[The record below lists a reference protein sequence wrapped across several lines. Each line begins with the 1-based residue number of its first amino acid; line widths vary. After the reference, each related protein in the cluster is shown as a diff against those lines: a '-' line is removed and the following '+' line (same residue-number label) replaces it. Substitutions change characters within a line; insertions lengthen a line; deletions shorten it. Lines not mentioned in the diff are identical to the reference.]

1 MASPTQTFGD
11 VLVVHDDASRVSWRQ
26 FAAGGLQAPVALW
39 PSPTQRRRLDQH
51 QARRAPLL
59 IVMELAEPPI
69 YLLPE
74 EARRVPAALHRLVE
88 NDGPLCRLRV
98 PRLDWLPAPLAGR
111 GRRFLEA
118 ARARTGSLPGLLV
131 PPVMLEDAPDTTH
144 LHDDETGICDD
155 APVRFACRTA
165 QGSFPLTGW
174 RDLALR
180 LFGNA
185 AAEVDDADGYATYE
199 SGAAR
204 IEPRMTMRISGPTE
218 TLVEAPVE
226 TRVETC
232 LEACAENSGR
242 RVAAAAMGGAL

>member
-1 MASPTQTFGD
+1 VASPTQTFGD

-59 IVMELAEPPI
+59 IVMELTEQPV

-74 EARRVPAALHRLVE
+74 EARRVPAALYRQVE

-98 PRLDWLPAPLAGR
+98 PRLDWLPAPLARR

-118 ARARTGSLPGLLV
+118 SRARAGSLPGLLV
-131 PPVMLEDAPDTTH
+131 PPIMLED
-144 LHDDETGICDD
+144 DEPGVCDGS
-155 APVRFACRTA
+155 PVRFACRTT

-185 AAEVDDADGYATYE
+185 AAEVDDADGYETQE
-199 SGAAR
+199 TDVAR
-204 IEPRMTMRISGPTE
+204 IEARS
-218 TLVEAPVE
+218 
-226 TRVETC
+226 
-232 LEACAENSGR
+232 ENAGR
-242 RVAAAAMGGAL
+242 RVPAAVAGGAS